1 MPTLSLQVAA
11 SSDDACNISGNGTF
25 NATVVTMHLGQTGG
39 QDYWNGWRW
48 LNVAIPQGSTIN
60 SATLDLYSAGV
71 PTYQ

>member
-1 MPTLSLQVAA
+1 
-11 SSDDACNISGNGTF
+11 
-25 NATVVTMHLGQTGG
+25 MHLGQTGG